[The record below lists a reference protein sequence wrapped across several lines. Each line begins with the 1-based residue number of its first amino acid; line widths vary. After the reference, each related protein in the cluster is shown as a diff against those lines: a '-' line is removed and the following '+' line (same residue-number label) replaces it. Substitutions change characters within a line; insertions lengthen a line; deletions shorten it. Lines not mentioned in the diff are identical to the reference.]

1 VNVNIYLSGSNPVHD
16 KVLRAFYAGV
26 PVNHGLTAELRD
38 VNRPL
43 PSDIAVVF
51 GIRKEKVPISYPRG
65 EIIKRQM
72 AAKRPVVVLET
83 GYVKR
88 GDGDDHYYAAG
99 LNGLN
104 GRADFRNRN
113 MPGDRWAKLGVA
125 LQPWRTQG
133 EHIVVCGQVP
143 WDASVQHHDHMGWI
157 RQTISRLSGYTGRR
171 VIFRPHPLARNLNYG
186 PLIGA
191 DEISAKPL
199 GEDLQGAHAVVTFNS
214 NTGVDA
220 VIAGVP
226 IFTIDRGSMAWEVS
240 DHDLSEIEK
249 PNLYD
254 REQWAHNL
262 AYTQWTMAE
271 MAGGWA
277 WSHLFRP

>member
-1 VNVNIYLSGSNPVHD
+1 V
-16 KVLRAFYAGV
+16 
-26 PVNHGLTAELRD
+26 
-38 VNRPL
+38 
-43 PSDIAVVF
+43 
-51 GIRKEKVPISYPRG
+51 
-65 EIIKRQM
+65 
-72 AAKRPVVVLET
+72 
-83 GYVKR
+83 
-88 GDGDDHYYAAG
+88 
-99 LNGLN
+99 
-104 GRADFRNRN
+104 
-113 MPGDRWAKLGVA
+113 
-125 LQPWRTQG
+125 
-133 EHIVVCGQVP
+133 
-143 WDASVQHHDHMGWI
+143 
-157 RQTISRLSGYTGRR
+157 
-171 VIFRPHPLARNLNYG
+171 
-186 PLIGA
+186 
-191 DEISAKPL
+191 
-199 GEDLQGAHAVVTFNS
+199 EDLQGAHAVVTFNS

>member
-1 VNVNIYLSGSNPVHD
+1 MEVNVYLSGSNPVHD
-16 KVLRAFYAGV
+16 KVLKSFYAGI
-26 PVNHGLTAELRD
+26 PVNNGLTAQLRD
-38 VNRPL
+38 VHRPL

-51 GIRKEKVPISYPRG
+51 GIRKEKVPISYARG
-65 EIIKRQM
+65 EVIKRQL
-72 AAKRPVVVLET
+72 AAKKPVVVLET

-113 MPGDRWAKLGVA
+113 MPGDRWAKLGVE
-125 LQPWRTQG
+125 LRPWRSQG
-133 EHIVVCGQVP
+133 IHIVVCGQVP
-143 WDASVQHHDHMGWI
+143 WDASVQHHDHLGWI
-157 RQTISRLSGYTGRR
+157 RQTISRLNGYTGRR
-171 VIFRPHPLARNLNYG
+171 IIFRPHPLARNLNYG
-186 PLIGA
+186 SLFGA
-191 DEISAKPL
+191 DEISTRPL
-199 GEDLQGAHAVVTFNS
+199 DQDLAGAHAVVTFNS
-214 NTGVDA
+214 NTGVDS
-220 VIAGVP
+220 VIAGIP
-226 IFTIDRGSMAWEVS
+226 TFTVDPGAMAWEVS

-249 PNLYD
+249 PNFYD
-254 REQWAHNL
+254 RQQWANNL